1 MSVSVAELTMPKKK
15 GPRRDDQAVKI
26 ERAIAQQAKFIADRR
41 DLTLGEYLSELL
53 RADVRRDWEK
63 EVKKMSEEAGK

>member
-1 MSVSVAELTMPKKK
+1 MPKKK

-26 ERAIAQQAKFIADRR
+26 ERTIAQQAKFVADRR
-41 DLTLGEYLSELL
+41 NLTIGEYLSELL

-63 EVKKMSEEAGK
+63 EVKKMTEEAGK